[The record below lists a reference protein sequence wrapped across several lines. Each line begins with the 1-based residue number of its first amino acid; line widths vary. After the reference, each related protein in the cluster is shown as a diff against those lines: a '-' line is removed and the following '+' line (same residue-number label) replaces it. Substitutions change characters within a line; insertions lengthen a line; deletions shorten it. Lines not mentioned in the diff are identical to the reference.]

1 MISVDYRLAPENPYP
16 AAVEDAVDS
25 LQWLVKNGTKE
36 LGVNLNQ
43 IAVGGSSR
51 FRSSSFNPVLI
62 LSTFLVVGIS
72 RQY

>member
-25 LQWLVKNGTKE
+25 LQWLVKNGAKE

-51 FRSSSFNPVLI
+51 FRSSFNPVLI